1 MNSYFITNNKIKSYW
16 TNYPLFHLIKFMKL
30 KLLIITTVVDSMRKW
45 LFFYTVHDN
54 LFFKLKYS

>member
-1 MNSYFITNNKIKSYW
+1 MNSYFITNNKIKSYR

-30 KLLIITTVVDSMRKW
+30 KLLIITTVVDSLRKQ
-45 LFFYTVHDN
+45 LFFYKVQEN